1 MQLENNILK
10 GAVGLVRVICG
21 KKGTGKTKIM
31 LDTANEIVKYDKGVV
46 VFIDPTESHMYNLDK
61 KIRYVNLNEFSVNG
75 FKSLLAFIQ
84 GAISQNYDIDVVF
97 IDALFKINSEN
108 IDENEEFFIEIEQIS
123 SRYDI
128 DFYISVSADRL
139 NCPVYLE
146 KYV

>member
-1 MQLENNILK
+1 MF
-10 GAVGLVRVICG
+10 RVICG

-61 KIRYVNLNEFSVNG
+61 RIRYVNLKEFSVKG

-108 IDENEEFFIEIEQIS
+108 VDENEEFFTTIEQIS
-123 SRYDI
+123 TRYDI

-139 NCPVYLE
+139 KCPAYLE

>member
-1 MQLENNILK
+1 M
-10 GAVGLVRVICG
+10 VRVICG

-61 KIRYVNLNEFSVNG
+61 RIRYVNLKEFSVKG

-108 IDENEEFFIEIEQIS
+108 VDENEEFFTTIEQIS
-123 SRYDI
+123 TRYDI

-139 NCPVYLE
+139 KCPAYLE